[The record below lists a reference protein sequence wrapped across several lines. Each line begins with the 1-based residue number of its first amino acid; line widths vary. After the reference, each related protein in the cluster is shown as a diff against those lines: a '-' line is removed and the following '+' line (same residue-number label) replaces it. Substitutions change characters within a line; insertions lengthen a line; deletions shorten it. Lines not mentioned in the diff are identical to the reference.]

1 MSQKKENTQMSEVFT
16 IDLDLGS
23 DSHEIPGV
31 TSLLN
36 PAKMLEAEK
45 QKAAVKEAALPKN
58 FSLEATRT
66 VASSVN
72 VTSTSASPPPILSKG
87 PRRLKDL
94 AVMFDLQFSVQN
106 GSFRFQSSTPHAE
119 PFLQAW
125 QQELLANMKLDLKAI
140 LFKDPFQEFRF
151 ETYGYLYAAFGV
163 QPSHFIQIVQTP
175 QAPDCVHVLVSS
187 QSQANQKDAILS
199 ILQQSPEQKAAVAN
213 ESSGIIEIDLAG

>member
-16 IDLDLGS
+16 IDLDLHS

-45 QKAAVKEAALPKN
+45 LKAATKEAALPKN
-58 FSLEATRT
+58 FTLEATRT
-66 VASSVN
+66 VA
-72 VTSTSASPPPILSKG
+72 TSTNAAPPPILQKS
-87 PRRLKDL
+87 PQRLKDL
-94 AVMFDLQFSVQN
+94 SVLFDLQFTVQN
-106 GSFRFQSSTPHAE
+106 GSFRFHTSTPHSE

-125 QQELLANMKLDLKAI
+125 QQELLTNMKLDLKAI

-151 ETYGYLYAAFGV
+151 ETFGYLYAAFGV
-163 QPSHFIQIVQTP
+163 QPTHFIQVV
-175 QAPDCVHVLVSS
+175 QAPQSPECVHVLVSS

-199 ILQQSPEQKAAVAN
+199 ILQQSPAQKAAVAN
-213 ESSGIIEIDLAG
+213 DASGIIEIDLAG